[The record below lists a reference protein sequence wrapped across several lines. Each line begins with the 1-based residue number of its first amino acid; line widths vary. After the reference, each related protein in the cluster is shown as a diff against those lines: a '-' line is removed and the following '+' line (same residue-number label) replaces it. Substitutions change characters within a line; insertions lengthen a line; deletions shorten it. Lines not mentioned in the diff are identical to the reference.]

1 MKAVLTATLTRGTPI
16 LISASADTTIRTWSL
31 ATGAPQHTLQG
42 HARGVQALALDPCSA
57 APTLTL
63 FSGDSS
69 REIRAWA
76 IRDSSAAEVPTTAAA
91 DAGPP
96 FAPLL
101 RHDTGIFALAFD
113 ASADLWT
120 ASADRSAKCL
130 ARERGW
136 AADTVLLH
144 PDYVRA
150 VALDEERGWAVTG
163 CRDEGVRVWDA
174 ASGELACVYDGHFED
189 VTGLVVVGSYVV
201 SVSIDGTVRRWSLKR
216 EDVKK
221 AREESEK
228 DGQAEEEEEPA
239 PKTSM
244 LTEEEERELAELMD
258 DSD

>member
-1 MKAVLTATLTRGTPI
+1 M
-16 LISASADTTIRTWSL
+16 
-31 ATGAPQHTLQG
+31 
-42 HARGVQALALDPCSA
+42 QALALDPSSSDS
-57 APTLTL
+57 TLTV

-69 REIRAWA
+69 REIRAWTLGA
-76 IRDSSAAEVPTTAAA
+76 SAATEVPLAAGEA
-91 DAGPP
+91 VPP

-101 RHDTGIFALAFD
+101 RHDTGVFALAFD
-113 ASADLWT
+113 ANADLWT
-120 ASADRSAKCL
+120 ASADHAAKCL
-130 ARERGW
+130 ARERAW

-150 VALDEERGWAVTG
+150 VALDEERGWVVTG
-163 CRDEGVRVWDA
+163 CRDEDVRVWDV
-174 ASGELACVYDGHFED
+174 ASGELACVFDGHFED
-189 VTGLVVVGSYVV
+189 VTGLVVVGSCVV

-228 DGQAEEEEEPA
+228 GGQAEEEEAA

>member
-1 MKAVLTATLTRGTPI
+1 M
-16 LISASADTTIRTWSL
+16 
-31 ATGAPQHTLQG
+31 
-42 HARGVQALALDPCSA
+42 
-57 APTLTL
+57 
-63 FSGDSS
+63 
-69 REIRAWA
+69 
-76 IRDSSAAEVPTTAAA
+76 
-91 DAGPP
+91 
-96 FAPLL
+96 
-101 RHDTGIFALAFD
+101 
-113 ASADLWT
+113 
-120 ASADRSAKCL
+120 
-130 ARERGW
+130 
-136 AADTVLLH
+136 
-144 PDYVRA
+144 
-150 VALDEERGWAVTG
+150 VTG

-189 VTGLVVVGSYVV
+189 VTGLVVVGGYVV